1 MHIKLTEPYRKRP
14 TRIIDTWAIA
24 GFSLKVYGIS
34 YSGDIPDDQLCKA
47 AREIT
52 GQRLLASAVDTNHY
66 GGGFVGIHAGRGGN
80 FVFID
85 WWADENELH
94 HHVYVSSAETPLD
107 LAYMTPTGLIACTW
121 DMRVIAFERDAW
133 VEHVLK
139 RYHAPDVQGY
149 LNTTLNED
157 VQAG

>member
-14 TRIIDTWAIA
+14 VRSIDTWAIA

-34 YSGDIPDDQLCKA
+34 YTGDMPDDQLCKA
-47 AREIT
+47 ARGIAE
-52 GQRLLASAVDTNHY
+52 QRLHATAVDTNHY
-66 GGGFVGIHAGRGGN
+66 GVGFVGIHAGRDGN

-94 HHVYVSSAETPLD
+94 HHVYVSSTETPLD
-107 LAYMTPTGLIACTW
+107 LAYMAPTGPIACTW
-121 DMRVIAFERDAW
+121 DLRVMVFERDAW
-133 VEHVLK
+133 VEYVLT
-139 RYHAPDVQGY
+139 RHQEPDIQSY

-157 VQAG
+157 V